1 MLRPLL
7 LPTSGLGSIHVS
19 LSRRTLSSWEVNLES
34 QGARVPL
41 VQLLMSQL
49 GTEGQRKGASLV
61 QGAQCGE
68 LRIMAPAPVLIS
80 PLSRDQGELG
90 DREIGAVKT
99 AAAVAPMALAVAPVA
114 LPVAPVA
121 LPVGLVL
128 GP

>member
-1 MLRPLL
+1 M
-7 LPTSGLGSIHVS
+7 GGD
-19 LSRRTLSSWEVNLES
+19 LES

-68 LRIMAPAPVLIS
+68 LRIMVPGPVLIS
-80 PLSRDQGELG
+80 PPARDQGELG

-99 AAAVAPMALAVAPVA
+99 AAAVAPVALAVAPVA
-114 LPVAPVA
+114 LPVAPAA